1 MCSCCKGAYVL
12 SISVHQRFQQDWL
25 LVLFRVCP
33 RNLYSAQCSDPQRV
47 SEQSY
52 WLGMG
57 QDDSSELS
65 ASEEAFLQCL
75 SLLFTASH
83 TFVQQL
89 PPNLTHV
96 SSHPPLSLIQ
106 TSASI

>member
-52 WLGMG
+52 GWDG
-57 QDDSSELS
+57 SRRIE
-65 ASEEAFLQCL
+65 
-75 SLLFTASH
+75 
-83 TFVQQL
+83 
-89 PPNLTHV
+89 
-96 SSHPPLSLIQ
+96 
-106 TSASI
+106 